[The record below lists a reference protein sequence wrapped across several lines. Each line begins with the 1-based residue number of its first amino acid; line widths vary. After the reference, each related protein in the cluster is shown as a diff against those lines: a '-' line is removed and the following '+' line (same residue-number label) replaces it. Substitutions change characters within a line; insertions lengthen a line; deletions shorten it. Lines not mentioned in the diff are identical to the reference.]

1 MQKKDMRVRRN
12 VLSYFLCL
20 LHLTPSSRSLSLY
33 KPKPGPVLFFRNKG
47 LTCGCGFAWWRRG
60 LPNPPGGAMAEKPPD
75 FVGGVKELAMEV
87 VRKYE
92 KADEKEG

>member
-1 MQKKDMRVRRN
+1 
-12 VLSYFLCL
+12 
-20 LHLTPSSRSLSLY
+20 
-33 KPKPGPVLFFRNKG
+33 
-47 LTCGCGFAWWRRG
+47 
-60 LPNPPGGAMAEKPPD
+60 LPNPPGGAMAEKPPE